1 MKYDFAAEVRA
12 LAKKTKP
19 KPLAEALGALLAAK
33 PEQPRFTPRVIPTTP
48 VPTPTGGS
56 WKTATRTRR
65 GRRVPRFQRYTPTGK
80 RNDARFGT
88 FRHYMIATILAHG
101 DVNAASFAHGK
112 CDNPKFAKNK
122 LDFAWAATNGYI
134 TLD

>member
-12 LAKKTKP
+12 LAAKAKP
-19 KPLAEALGALLAAK
+19 KPLAEALGAILTAK
-33 PEQPRFTPRVIPTTP
+33 PAPPRRVIPAEPT
-48 VPTPTGGS
+48 PTPTGGS
-56 WKTATRTRR
+56 WKPATRTRR
-65 GRRVPRFQRYTPTGK
+65 SRRVPRFQRYTPTGK